1 VHDLSVDTGSTVVG
15 AGRVDAVLSP
25 VVSVSSVVSSLP
37 SPSSNG
43 VEILDVT
50 LRMYGLM
57 IACGV
62 LAAVW
67 LSRKRWAERGGDPED
82 ISTIA
87 LWAVPAGLIGARL
100 YHVITDWKKYF
111 PDRPLESLYIWQGG
125 LGIPG
130 GILLGV
136 CVGALVARRMGLRLP
151 VALDVV
157 APAIPLAQAI
167 GRLGNWWNQEL
178 FGGPTDLP
186 WGLQIDAANRPTE
199 YLAFETFHPTFL
211 YEGLWN
217 LGVVVFILWLDRK
230 RVVRPGNLF
239 ALYIAGYFIGR
250 FWVEAMRSDPASLI
264 LGIRVNLWT
273 SSLVVLGVAVVFLVR
288 GLKRKPDDNDEP
300 YVDGHRFDPGQVEP
314 AEEADVADEPSDVE
328 VDDDDSSPDPD
339 GGGPVDGA
347 RVAATDELLPH
358 DSTDDT

>member
-1 VHDLSVDTGSTVVG
+1 VLSLDLSP
-15 AGRVDAVLSP
+15 RLLP
-25 VVSVSSVVSSLP
+25 VVSSIP
-37 SPSSNG
+37 SPSSNAIEIFG
-43 VEILDVT
+43 VP

-57 IACGV
+57 IALGV

-67 LSRKRWAERGGDPED
+67 LSRRRWAERGGDPED
-82 ISTIA
+82 ISTLA
-87 LWAVPAGLIGARL
+87 LWAVPAGLVGARL

-111 PDRPLESLYIWQGG
+111 PDRPVEALFIWQGG

-136 CVGALVARRMGLRLP
+136 CVGALVARRMGMRLP

-186 WGLQIDAANRPTE
+186 WGLEIDAVNRPVE
-199 YLAFETFHPTFL
+199 YAAFETFHPTFL

-217 LGVVVFILWLDRK
+217 LGVVVLVLWLDRK

-239 ALYIAGYFIGR
+239 GIYVAGYFVGR
-250 FWVEAMRSDPASLI
+250 FWVESLRSDPASLI

-273 SSLVVLGVAVVFLVR
+273 SVIVVLGVIVVFFVR
-288 GLKRKPDDNDEP
+288 GLKRRPDDSDEP
-300 YVDGHRFDPGQVEP
+300 YEDGHRFVPGDAELADPDDVVHTADLDESSEAVEP
-314 AEEADVADEPSDVE
+314 AET
-328 VDDDDSSPDPD
+328 D
-339 GGGPVDGA
+339 GPG
-347 RVAATDELLPH
+347 
-358 DSTDDT
+358 DSTASADRDTS